1 AEEFS
6 PPLDI
11 TRWKTPSEFFL
22 WYRERQI
29 ESLLSDGMKEAA
41 AEDLS
46 NVRSF
51 RTTLAE
57 SMRMSGAGK
66 IEQNFKK
73 IFSRPFVGIPS
84 RVEKDDE
91 WIEEEDPCDGCPD
104 RRSVL
109 PRVTVKKSTKEKS
122 KNE

>member
-1 AEEFS
+1 
-6 PPLDI
+6 
-11 TRWKTPSEFFL
+11 
-22 WYRERQI
+22 
-29 ESLLSDGMKEAA
+29 MKEAA

-104 RRSVL
+104 RSECI
-109 PRVTVKKSTKEKS
+109 TTCHSKKVYEG
-122 KNE
+122 EIEE